1 MKTVPVLLKLQTLL
15 PTLSPA
21 EQQVARY
28 TVKDPEFVIRAS
40 VSELA
45 RKSKVSDATVVRACR
60 DLGFDSY
67 QDFKLS
73 IAQDLATPLESI
85 QETIKPT
92 DSPQEIIDKVFLWE
106 SNTLH
111 LTRTTMDTAAITA
124 AVEAILAA
132 NIVYIFGL
140 GSSYAIGYDLQ
151 HKLMRAGIRAIA
163 EEDSHFQAIIATDC
177 TPQDV
182 VFAISN
188 SGKSLDIVTNS
199 QIAKDS
205 GATVISLTNTLTNS
219 PLSKISDISIRTAEN
234 ETEPSV
240 IGMSPR
246 LAQMAIV
253 DTLYTFLTMRI
264 KNVKERSRQLDEIFK
279 GRK

>member
-21 EQQVARY
+21 EQQVARF
-28 TVKDPEFVIRAS
+28 TIKDPEFVIRAS

-45 RKSKVSDATVVRACR
+45 GKSKVSDATVVRACR

-73 IAQDLATPLESI
+73 IAQDLAAPLEKI
-85 QETIKPT
+85 QETITPK
-92 DSPQEIIDKVFLWE
+92 DSIQEVIDKVFLWE

-111 LTRTTMDTAAITA
+111 LTRSTMDTNAITDAVQAIMA
-124 AVEAILAA
+124 ADF
-132 NIVYIFGL
+132 VYIFGL

-151 HKLMRAGIRAIA
+151 HKLMRAGIKAYA
-163 EEDSHFQAIIATDC
+163 EEDSHFQAIDATNC
-177 TPQDV
+177 TSRDV

-205 GATVISLTNTLTNS
+205 GATVISLTNTLVNS
-219 PLSKISDISIRTAEN
+219 PLSKISDIAIRTAESQ
-234 ETEPSV
+234 TESV

-246 LAQMAIV
+246 LAQMAVV
-253 DTLYTFLTMRI
+253 DTLYTLITMKM
-264 KNVKERSRQLDEIFK
+264 KNVSERSRQLDEIFK
-279 GRK
+279 GLK